1 MLATRGLGRMDTF
14 DLTGEPN
21 PKYDEIIIRGTDRLL
36 DALESLEVEQF
47 VFAGTMLVHRAGR
60 PGKRIDEQR
69 PLDPKL
75 PSTAAAHRRED
86 ILTSRP
92 GALMMA
98 QRRSGQKRSRGP
110 LRL

>member
-1 MLATRGLGRMDTF
+1 MV
-14 DLTGEPN
+14 
-21 PKYDEIIIRGTDRLL
+21 
-36 DALESLEVEQF
+36 DALKSLEVEQF
-47 VFAGTMLVHRAGR
+47 VFASIMLVHRAGR
-60 PGKRIDEQR
+60 PGERIDEQR

-75 PSTAAAHRRED
+75 PSTSAAQRRED

-92 GALMMA
+92 GALMLA